1 MLARKSPS
9 THRPERYRAP
19 LPRATALS
27 TLNDSDLG
35 GKCKQLFLSHYGLKG
50 LGAVPEALL
59 QLDQE
64 SKPRPVWPSGGLWAR
79 RVSSGQ
85 AWMRLL

>member
-1 MLARKSPS
+1 MLARKSPA

-35 GKCKQLFLSHYGLKG
+35 GKCKQLFVSHYRLKG
-50 LGAVPEALL
+50 LGAVQEA
-59 QLDQE
+59 
-64 SKPRPVWPSGGLWAR
+64 
-79 RVSSGQ
+79 
-85 AWMRLL
+85 